1 MFKTTT
7 DFKIGQLNA
16 LEKQIFEIIEEN
28 QQLNFHIRGSNNN
41 NSYSLSFTSI
51 ISLEEMLK
59 FNLNEHIDF
68 IQERN
73 KISKATVDAVHNKA
87 VDRDRPDIQT
97 LDGLHHA
104 GKGGLCLVD
113 FFSVLTDALFVM
125 GVQPCGSLGIYPLQH
140 LP

>member
-7 DFKIGQLNA
+7 DFRIGQLNA
-16 LEKQIFEIIEEN
+16 LEKQTFEIIEEN

-68 IQERN
+68 IQY
-73 KISKATVDAVHNKA
+73 VDAG
-87 VDRDRPDIQT
+87 DIVFEKNGIYDLNT
-97 LDGLHHA
+97 EIKIDIMRYLPNSFI
-104 GKGGLCLVD
+104 LVIHFKD
-113 FFSVLTDALFVM
+113 CDNLVGYLELSFSVES
-125 GVQPCGSLGIYPLQH
+125 CK
-140 LP
+140 

>member
-16 LEKQIFEIIEEN
+16 LEKQTFEIIEEN

-68 IQERN
+68 IQY
-73 KISKATVDAVHNKA
+73 VDAG
-87 VDRDRPDIQT
+87 DIVFEKNGIYDLNT
-97 LDGLHHA
+97 EIKIDIMRYLLNSFI
-104 GKGGLCLVD
+104 LVIHFKD
-113 FFSVLTDALFVM
+113 CDNLVGYLELSFSVES
-125 GVQPCGSLGIYPLQH
+125 CK
-140 LP
+140 